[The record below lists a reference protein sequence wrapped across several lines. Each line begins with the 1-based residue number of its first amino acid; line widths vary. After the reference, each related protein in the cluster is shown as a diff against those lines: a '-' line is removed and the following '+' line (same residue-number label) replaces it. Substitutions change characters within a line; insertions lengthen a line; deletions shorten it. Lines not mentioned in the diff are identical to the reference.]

1 MNDLALS
8 EETAISPSEVFLD
21 GASITEF
28 DLESTCQ
35 GIISRLNETSD
46 TTEIEQAVTNLNGVE
61 KFAARAKSKL
71 IFAWSEWFKKSDN
84 SDVFAKWYVQK
95 FGGEELTVQKHQA
108 IGELLMSDD
117 VPEEVKQM
125 NTKELVSVARAKQS
139 GYDLSEEWEAIAHA
153 GSESEVNSLVRKVK
167 GKEPRQGT
175 LNIKVYHDGSIM
187 GFMGDVTVNL
197 GWLNY
202 ADLDNDKIG
211 EDKKKVLDMGIL
223 RIINNSRMKVE
234 A

>member
-28 DLESTCQ
+28 DLEETCQ
-35 GIISRLNETSD
+35 GIISRLNETND
-46 TTEIEQAVTNLNGVE
+46 TTEMEQAVTNLNGVE

-71 IFAWSEWFKKSDN
+71 IFAWSEWFRKSDN

-117 VPEEVKQM
+117 VPEEVKQL
-125 NTKELVSVARAKQS
+125 NTKELVSVSRAQQS
-139 GYDLSEEWEAIAHA
+139 GYDLTDHWEEIAHA
-153 GSESEVNSLVRKVK
+153 GSEAEVNQIVRKVK
-167 GKEPRQGT
+167 GKPERQGT
-175 LNIKVYHDGSIM
+175 LNIKVYGDGSIM
-187 GFMGDVTVNL
+187 GFMGDYTVNL
-197 GWLNY
+197 GWLNF
-202 ADLDNDKIG
+202 ADRDDEDGHEKEREILKIG
-211 EDKKKVLDMGIL
+211 IA
-223 RIINNSRMKVE
+223 RIINNGRMKE

>member
-35 GIISRLNETSD
+35 GIIFRLNETND
-46 TTEIEQAVTNLNGVE
+46 TTEMEQAVTNLNGVE

-117 VPEEVKQM
+117 VPEMVKQL
-125 NTKELVSVARAKQS
+125 NSKELVSVARARQG
-139 GYDLSEEWEAIAHA
+139 GYDLVDSWEEIAHA
-153 GSESEVNSLVRKVK
+153 GSEAEVNQIVRKVK
-167 GKEPRQGT
+167 GKPERQGT
-175 LNIKVYHDGSIM
+175 LNIKVYGDGSIM
-187 GFMGDVTVNL
+187 GFMGDAVANL
-197 GWLNY
+197 GWLNF
-202 ADLDNDKIG
+202 ADRDSDETKEEIKNVLKIG
-211 EDKKKVLDMGIL
+211 IA
-223 RIINNSRMKVE
+223 RIINNSRAKE

>member
-21 GASITEF
+21 GASITEL
-28 DLESTCQ
+28 DLESTCA
-35 GIISRLNETSD
+35 GIVRRLGETND
-46 TTEIEQAVTNLNGVE
+46 TSEIEQAVTNLNGVE

-84 SDVFAKWYVQK
+84 SEVFAKWYTQK

-108 IGELLMSDD
+108 IGELLMSNE
-117 VPEEVKQM
+117 VPDSVKQL

-139 GYDLSEEWEAIAHA
+139 GYNLSGEWEEIAHA
-153 GSESEVNSLVRKVK
+153 GSEAEVNQIVRKVK
-167 GKEPRQGT
+167 GKPERQGT
-175 LNIKVYHDGSIM
+175 LNLKIYQDGSIM
-187 GFMGDVTVNL
+187 AFMGDTIVNI

-202 ADLDNDKIG
+202 DDRDDENTP
-211 EDKKKVLDMGIL
+211 EDKKKVLEIGIA
-223 RIINNSRMKVE
+223 RIINNSRAKL

>member
-35 GIISRLNETSD
+35 GIIHRLNETND
-46 TTEIEQAVTNLNGVE
+46 TTEMEQAVTNLNGVE

-84 SDVFAKWYVQK
+84 SEVFVKWYTQK

-108 IGELLMSDD
+108 IGELLMSDE
-117 VPEEVKQM
+117 VPEEVKQL
-125 NTKELVSVARAKQS
+125 NTKELVSVSRAQQS
-139 GYDLSEEWEAIAHA
+139 GYDLTDHWEEIAHA
-153 GSESEVNSLVRKVK
+153 GSEGEVNAIVRKVK
-167 GKEPRQGT
+167 GKPERQGI
-175 LNIKVYHDGSIM
+175 LNIKVYSDGTIM
-187 GFMGDVTVNL
+187 GFMGDVIVNL

-202 ADLDNDKIG
+202 ADRDIE
-211 EDKKKVLDMGIL
+211 EDEEKKKVLQIGIA
-223 RIINNSRMKVE
+223 RIINNSRAKE